1 MVSKRTL
8 MIGVTALGI
17 ALAGS
22 TYARAAAPAR
32 VAAGTAAAAARGQG
46 STAEQDR
53 RIGAIREAL
62 LRLPYY
68 GVFDF
73 LTFTYD
79 KGTLTLGGYAYQ
91 MSLTRDA
98 ERAVKRVSGVD
109 RVVNN
114 IAQLPLSPNDDD
126 LRWRTFYAIYTNDFL
141 SKYAPGGGLQWGH
154 RHALRSGMFGPFGAL
169 PGSEALGNYPIHIVV
184 EGGRI
189 RLLGVVDT
197 ETDKMVAN
205 LAARGVAG
213 SFGVENQLVVEPAR

>member
-22 TYARAAAPAR
+22 TYARAATP
-32 VAAGTAAAAARGQG
+32 AAGEATAAAAPRGQG
-46 STAEQDR
+46 STPEQDR
-53 RIGAIREAL
+53 RVNAIREAL

-73 LTFTYD
+73 LTFTFD
-79 KGTLTLGGYAYQ
+79 KGTVTLGGYAYQ
-91 MSLTRDA
+91 VSLTRDA

-109 RVVNN
+109 RVVDN

-141 SKYAPGGGLQWGH
+141 AKYAPGGGLMWGH
-154 RHALRSGMFGPFGAL
+154 RHAVRSGMFGPFGPL
-169 PGSEALGNYPIHIVV
+169 PGTEALGNYPIHIVV
-184 EGGRI
+184 DGGRI
-189 RLLGVVDT
+189 RLMGVVDN
-197 ETDKMVAN
+197 ETDKNAAN
-205 LAARGVAG
+205 LAARGVTG
-213 SFGVENQLVVEPAR
+213 SFGVENQLVVEPAK